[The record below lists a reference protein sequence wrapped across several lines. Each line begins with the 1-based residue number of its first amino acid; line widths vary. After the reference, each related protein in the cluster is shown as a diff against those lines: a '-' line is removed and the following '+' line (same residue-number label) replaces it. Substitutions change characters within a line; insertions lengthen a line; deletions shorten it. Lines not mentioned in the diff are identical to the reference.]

1 MAIADEELTV
11 VRFSSRESAMPED
24 EEQTHPS
31 ESEEQYTSSGG
42 IVKTVVI
49 GVLGTIAGAVAAVLL
64 TPWRGAEARRKLKD
78 GAAAARSAATKKAAA
93 LRGRDEGEEDE
104 HS

>member
-1 MAIADEELTV
+1 
-11 VRFSSRESAMPED
+11 MPED
-24 EEQTHPS
+24 EEQQHPS
-31 ESEEQYTSSGG
+31 ESEEQDTSSGG

-64 TPWRGAEARRKLKD
+64 TPWRGAEARLKLKD
-78 GAAAARSAATKKAAA
+78 AASAATKKAAA
-93 LRGRDEGEEDE
+93 LRGRDEGEENE